1 MSHRA
6 TDLREPTV
14 SGKALPENV
23 LSAVRFAQKIM
34 DRYTGRGNSP
44 WRYETLIF
52 LMRASEERSD
62 NREKAD
68 VFLLAWNILRV
79 FLEQRLLKS
88 GGVNGSAVSDA
99 NVKRMLEKNLDRLER
114 LDKEVHGELL
124 RIYEDSNGWSRQEIK
139 TELRRIGEVFE
150 KELSRMGVVPGE
162 RAGLPAGSP
171 ISRGGDRMLDPKRA
185 GEVRG
190 GLITSAL
197 GAPFDRLL
205 DQTAVRRSVSGG
217 RRLFLRETARQQSDY
232 YLQIVKDRVS
242 AQIEAQ
248 IRGRMNAETG
258 IGTGTGAPPVRKEN
272 APGAQEKAEAPLPEP
287 AAAIWRKPGAPGAD
301 LRADL
306 RAGLPG
312 EKDGAGML
320 VWEYINTL
328 SPQRLIHLA
337 SSEGEGEIRV
347 AAEMLAGIQDR
358 YQALIAYQRPAEEEK
373 AGSAALEA
381 LRKTAKEL
389 SEGFWDT
396 PLEGGARTDY
406 LRERLLRTAAGPA
419 IDAAA
424 GEISRRFLWDAE
436 TEGGVPSQET
446 LRSLLARTV
455 GEEIWEKR
463 RPAGEE
469 RRENGRQN
477 SRENSG
483 APRIFRT
490 AGLPREGQAEQEGG
504 KKEQLRSPQISAAQF
519 DQIRRMVSE
528 TIFKTLCGGPSDLQS
543 SRAQEKKSDPL
554 TAASGRRAQET
565 GRAGKTAKPEKTAG
579 SLHSASVGL
588 LQQWERME
596 PARHG
601 GLEVLGSMAPG
612 GRGTA
617 AVYGHAAGRGAG
629 AEHDGTAGSDSAAE
643 RGDGAA
649 AAMER
654 ILSYRQWMTEEA
666 VPGAFLGY
674 GRSGPFQAE
683 KKAESALAD
692 GDVPVRG
699 RRGALPQEIRG
710 PGQASEGGDKERGRS
725 PLTPPLTAGA
735 VRTPYLPVGTA
746 SLPQQALRRAIQLTL
761 RQTIQQTVPWT
772 TQQTVR
778 RTVHQ
783 TGQRTLDH
791 RPQQAL
797 HRMNSGS
804 SISENGGIQT
814 EHRTAKAVKERN
826 RSGQQYTNWIF
837 FENRKRGRFE
847 TDAGNSRFATGPRP
861 REEGLGTPPIR
872 SFASP
877 VFRNAGFSA
886 AETEQRISAALMLG
900 GQLAHPVQKEL
911 QPAAGRDRILKES
924 RAPEAAGGP
933 RQGRGQGGER
943 GSEQSFLLPDPIGPV
958 SRAARRARSTDRVRE
973 RSLRLTARGSVPVG
987 LRSGNTPSGQPR
999 RGVGLAGELPSG
1011 NLQTNELRRGDLQS
1025 GDLGQGDLQSG
1036 DLRPGSLRSGDLR
1049 RGNLQSGDLRPGSLR
1064 SRDLRLGSLRSGDL
1078 QRSRGSGLDGSKG
1091 RMEMLKTAAESGWIQ
1106 TFGTVRRQSPYER
1119 RSQASAVQGPGRKIR
1134 FSTGRKADPA
1144 ETILLENSHGT
1155 MGPAEDRNRP
1165 PAAELRRRP
1174 QAEGASLVYAEGGKK
1189 RRETRKETVGRANPE
1204 EEVIRLETRIRQQE
1218 YAARQDRERMDEL
1231 VKKIEVQTEAVERL
1245 AKEQLTKE
1253 RQTARRGPAG
1263 ERGRLSHKVLEQ
1275 LKTELRME
1283 RLRSGLD

>member
-6 TDLREPTV
+6 TELIEPTV
-14 SGKALPENV
+14 SGKALPENA

-79 FLEQRLLKS
+79 FSEQRLLKS
-88 GGVNGSAVSDA
+88 GGVNGWAVSDA
-99 NVKRMLEKNLDRLER
+99 NVKQMLEKNLDRLER

-150 KELSRMGVVPGE
+150 KELSRMGAVPGK
-162 RAGLPAGSP
+162 RAGLPAGPP
-171 ISRGGDRMLDPKRA
+171 ITRGVDRMPDPKRA

-190 GLITSAL
+190 GLITPAL

-248 IRGRMNAETG
+248 IRGRMNTETG
-258 IGTGTGAPPVRKEN
+258 IGTGVQPVRKEN

-301 LRADL
+301 LRA
-306 RAGLPG
+306 GLPG
-312 EKDGAGML
+312 EKNGTGML

-337 SSEGEGEIRV
+337 SSGGEGEIRV

-389 SEGFWDT
+389 SEGFWDA

-419 IDAAA
+419 VDAAA

-528 TIFKTLCGGPSDLQS
+528 TIFKTLCGGASDLQV

-554 TAASGRRAQET
+554 TVQSGRRAQET
-565 GRAGKTAKPEKTAG
+565 ERAGKTAKPEGTAG
-579 SLHSASVGL
+579 SLHSASMGL
-588 LQQWERME
+588 LQQWASME

-601 GLEVLGSMAPG
+601 GLGVLGSMAPDMAPG
-612 GRGTA
+612 GRGAA
-617 AVYGHAAGRGAG
+617 AVYGHAGRG
-629 AEHDGTAGSDSAAE
+629 
-643 RGDGAA
+643 
-649 AAMER
+649 
-654 ILSYRQWMTEEA
+654 
-666 VPGAFLGY
+666 
-674 GRSGPFQAE
+674 
-683 KKAESALAD
+683 
-692 GDVPVRG
+692 
-699 RRGALPQEIRG
+699 
-710 PGQASEGGDKERGRS
+710 
-725 PLTPPLTAGA
+725 
-735 VRTPYLPVGTA
+735 
-746 SLPQQALRRAIQLTL
+746 RA
-761 RQTIQQTVPWT
+761 RW
-772 TQQTVR
+772 
-778 RTVHQ
+778 
-783 TGQRTLDH
+783 
-791 RPQQAL
+791 
-797 HRMNSGS
+797 
-804 SISENGGIQT
+804 
-814 EHRTAKAVKERN
+814 
-826 RSGQQYTNWIF
+826 Y
-837 FENRKRGRFE
+837 
-847 TDAGNSRFATGPRP
+847 
-861 REEGLGTPPIR
+861 
-872 SFASP
+872 
-877 VFRNAGFSA
+877 
-886 AETEQRISAALMLG
+886 G
-900 GQLAHPVQKEL
+900 GQ
-911 QPAAGRDRILKES
+911 
-924 RAPEAAGGP
+924 
-933 RQGRGQGGER
+933 
-943 GSEQSFLLPDPIGPV
+943 
-958 SRAARRARSTDRVRE
+958 
-973 RSLRLTARGSVPVG
+973 
-987 LRSGNTPSGQPR
+987 
-999 RGVGLAGELPSG
+999 
-1011 NLQTNELRRGDLQS
+1011 
-1025 GDLGQGDLQSG
+1025 
-1036 DLRPGSLRSGDLR
+1036 
-1049 RGNLQSGDLRPGSLR
+1049 
-1064 SRDLRLGSLRSGDL
+1064 
-1078 QRSRGSGLDGSKG
+1078 
-1091 RMEMLKTAAESGWIQ
+1091 
-1106 TFGTVRRQSPYER
+1106 
-1119 RSQASAVQGPGRKIR
+1119 
-1134 FSTGRKADPA
+1134 
-1144 ETILLENSHGT
+1144 
-1155 MGPAEDRNRP
+1155 
-1165 PAAELRRRP
+1165 
-1174 QAEGASLVYAEGGKK
+1174 
-1189 RRETRKETVGRANPE
+1189 
-1204 EEVIRLETRIRQQE
+1204 
-1218 YAARQDRERMDEL
+1218 
-1231 VKKIEVQTEAVERL
+1231 
-1245 AKEQLTKE
+1245 
-1253 RQTARRGPAG
+1253 
-1263 ERGRLSHKVLEQ
+1263 
-1275 LKTELRME
+1275 
-1283 RLRSGLD
+1283 